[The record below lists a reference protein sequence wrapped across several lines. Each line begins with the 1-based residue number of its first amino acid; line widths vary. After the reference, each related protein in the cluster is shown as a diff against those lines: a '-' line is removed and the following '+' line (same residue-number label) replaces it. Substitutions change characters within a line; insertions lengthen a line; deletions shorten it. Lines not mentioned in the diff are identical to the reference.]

1 MISKWGT
8 IKYPRL
14 INVLSLSISPY
25 LTLLENW
32 IAVISRLKSLAV
44 TVRISNQ
51 NSLKNFKFWIIAPS
65 WPSPPKYIQSVKAFL
80 SWDESERPPV
90 WSHTL
95 LTPGSVKWRDL
106 ITSCWVEERELRSK
120 HFVLRRRL
128 ISLTC
133 CFYGLLLID
142 VGTVTFTQMDMWS
155 IQWISKNLV
164 EEWQTETERLK
175 FWGRVR
181 EATWFLYSAIVLFG
195 SQAPWLT
202 VGCIRLL
209 SVLKK
214 KKASSRTKVMK
225 TLGWRL
231 NKWL

>member
-1 MISKWGT
+1 MRYNKVSQIDLCLIFEYQPLFNLTGKLNCCDFSSEIFGSHSETLQFRIVWKT
-8 IKYPRL
+8 FSFELLRL
-14 INVLSLSISPY
+14 HD
-25 LTLLENW
+25 
-32 IAVISRLKSLAV
+32 
-44 TVRISNQ
+44 
-51 NSLKNFKFWIIAPS
+51 
-65 WPSPPKYIQSVKAFL
+65 PPPQKYIQSVKAFL

-95 LTPGSVKWRDL
+95 LTPGLASNHLMLSGRER
-106 ITSCWVEERELRSK
+106 TSAQTLC
-120 HFVLRRRL
+120 FLRRRL

-142 VGTVTFTQMDMWS
+142 VGTVTFTQMDVWS

-209 SVLKK
+209 SVLEK